1 MGDIIEFNDGRRI
14 DEKEFTEK
22 RNGRIV
28 EFFEKRGI
36 TLQLKGEKQ
45 NPMIII
51 DDGLI
56 LSAYVKNFELIF
68 VDQPYHGAEITR
80 IKLNYQNIKNYPAK
94 DLFEILKEAEHING
108 YRIKLK
114 SHDLFLCGYQHRS
127 RDSSYLHD
135 REKLYPVFGKIDLHV
150 YKGDEIAVEIISKI
164 EKDYKVELN
173 QYVNKYFK

>member
-1 MGDIIEFNDGRRI
+1 
-14 DEKEFTEK
+14 
-22 RNGRIV
+22 
-28 EFFEKRGI
+28 
-36 TLQLKGEKQ
+36 
-45 NPMIII
+45 
-51 DDGLI
+51 
-56 LSAYVKNFELIF
+56 LIF
-68 VDQPYHGAEITR
+68 VDQPYHGEEITR

-94 DLFEILKEAEHING
+94 DLFEVLKEAEHING

-127 RDSSYLHD
+127 RDSSFLHD

-150 YKGDEIAVEIISKI
+150 YKGDEIAVEIIAKI